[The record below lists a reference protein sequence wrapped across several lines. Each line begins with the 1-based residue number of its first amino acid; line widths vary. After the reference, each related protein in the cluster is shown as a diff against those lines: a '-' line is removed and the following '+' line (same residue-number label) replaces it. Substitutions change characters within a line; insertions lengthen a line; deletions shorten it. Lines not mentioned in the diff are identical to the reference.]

1 MRSLARTMLCAALL
15 ALTAGPLAAQS
26 GEVYCNITE
35 IKAEQLSNGV
45 QITIVGDGE
54 LWWELDW
61 HRLYEEGAWVDYQTS
76 EGWWWSE
83 PTERFRTLPILIYN
97 ARSMLG
103 SGFVAVGKYPVS
115 HAEISIPGW
124 AEEGVGL
131 AIDFVHYVPWVT
143 GEGDSQRYRFNLH
156 WNGSEDGNSIL
167 LSWTAD
173 RFPPPPPP
181 PTPED
186 LPAELEITEQAG
198 LLSVRAVNAKLED
211 VAGAIGRR
219 AGFPVAAPRDGD
231 LRVSLC
237 LDAISPDQ
245 ALQAIAAGCGLAACQ
260 LPAGGWVIAESTGTA
275 AGYGACPLRR
285 FGLSYLPARAALDL
299 LPNFLVD
306 YAHADEETN
315 SIVATGPEWMLD
327 RLAADLAELDQ
338 PPPQVSI
345 EIVAVEYTSGSGLL
359 QHLQIER
366 SADDLSV
373 GVDTLAGA
381 LNFLRLD
388 GLPAEW
394 RLLLR
399 SLETEGAGRLRSEA
413 TVRVLSG
420 RTAHIFSG
428 EQRNVIIERFD
439 DGATADILPVEVGT
453 VLDVQPSVGSGD
465 EVLLHLTL
473 EVRSLASTDPATSL
487 PVVAFRTAH
496 GALRAHDGETIAIAG
511 LRLQQ
516 ESREQRAIPIL
527 GSLPLIGRFF
537 QVPAADVSS
546 PSPASPPTHSF
557 TATSPRSRPP
567 SSATAFRS
575 PSRPTASSLTS
586 GTRAMKPPADTKS
599 DSTTPAIAPA
609 RTSSMSACSRSATS
623 NSPCPKTRKRASEC
637 RWRLSWLNPPP
648 WASLAAT
655 TGGA

>member
-1 MRSLARTMLCAALL
+1 MRVLARTMLCAALL
-15 ALTAGPLAAQS
+15 ALSAGPLAAQS

-61 HRLYEEGAWVDYQTS
+61 DRLYEEGAWVTYQTS
-76 EGWWWSE
+76 EGWWYDE

-103 SGFVAVGKYPVS
+103 SGFVSVGKYPIS
-115 HAEISIPGW
+115 HVQISIPGW

-143 GEGDSQRYRFNLH
+143 GEGDSQRWRFNL
-156 WNGSEDGNSIL
+156 NVDSSEDGNSIL

-181 PTPED
+181 TTPED
-186 LPAELEITEQAG
+186 LPAELEVTEQAG
-198 LLSVRAVNAKLED
+198 LLSIRAVNAKLED
-211 VAGAIGRR
+211 VASAIGRR
-219 AGFPVAAPRDGD
+219 AGFPVVAPHDGD

-237 LDAISPDQ
+237 LDAISPAQ
-245 ALQAIAAGCGLAACQ
+245 ALQTIAAGCGLAACQ
-260 LPAGGWVIAESTGTA
+260 HPTGGWVIAESAGTA
-275 AGYGACPLRR
+275 AGYGASSVRR
-285 FGLSYLPARAALDL
+285 IGLSYLPAGTALDL

-315 SIVATGPEWMLD
+315 SIVATGPDWMLD
-327 RLAADLAELDQ
+327 RVAADLAELDQ

-345 EIVAVEYTSGSGLL
+345 DVVAVEYTSGSGLL

-366 SADDLSV
+366 SADNLSV
-373 GVDTLAGA
+373 GADTLAGA
-381 LNFLRLD
+381 LSFLRLD

-394 RLLLR
+394 HLLLR
-399 SLETEGAGRLRSEA
+399 SLETEGAGRLRSQA

-420 RTAHIFSG
+420 HVAHIFAG
-428 EQRNVIIERFD
+428 EQRNIIIERID
-439 DGATADILPVEVGT
+439 DGATADIESVDVGT
-453 VLDVQPSVGSGD
+453 TLDVQASAGSGD
-465 EVLLHLTL
+465 EVFLHITL
-473 EVRSLASTDPATSL
+473 EVRSLASADPANNL

-496 GALRAHDGETIAIAG
+496 GAMRARDGETIAIAG

-537 QVPAADVSS
+537 RVPSADVSQTDLAIFLT
-546 PSPASPPTHSF
+546 PHIIRGPLPAEGG
-557 TATSPRSRPP
+557 
-567 SSATAFRS
+567 
-575 PSRPTASSLTS
+575 SLN
-586 GTRAMKPPADTKS
+586 G
-599 DSTTPAIAPA
+599 
-609 RTSSMSACSRSATS
+609 
-623 NSPCPKTRKRASEC
+623 
-637 RWRLSWLNPPP
+637 
-648 WASLAAT
+648 
-655 TGGA
+655 